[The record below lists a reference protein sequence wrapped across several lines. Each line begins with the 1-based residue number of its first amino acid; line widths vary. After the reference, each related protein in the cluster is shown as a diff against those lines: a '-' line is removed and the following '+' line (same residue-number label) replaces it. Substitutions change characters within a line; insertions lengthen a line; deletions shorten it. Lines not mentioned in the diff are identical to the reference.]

1 MPEARL
7 SVRVDDDVKRQ
18 AEAVFHELGMTIST
32 GVNLYLNQVAR
43 QRGIPF
49 PLTQIPQD
57 KRNDMEL
64 RKQIEEFKAQTV
76 IESRIKETLN
86 RGVPVALYD
95 DKQNRPYLQ
104 YTDGRQVYEID
115 E

>member
-7 SVRVDDDVKRQ
+7 SVRVDADIKRQ
-18 AEAVFHELGMTIST
+18 AETVFHELGMTLST

-43 QRGIPF
+43 QQGIPF
-49 PLTQIPQD
+49 PLIQITQD

-64 RKQIEEFKAQTV
+64 RKQIEELKAQTV
-76 IESRIKETLN
+76 VESRIQETLN

-95 DKQNRPYLQ
+95 NQQKRPYMQ
-104 YTDGRQVYEID
+104 YPDGRQVFEID